1 MRARV
6 RHQKQSAGLRVDRV
20 ERRPR
25 AVDEASRQRER
36 VVPRQRAQER
46 RRTALVIV
54 GEVKKEGVRRR
65 RAAIT

>member
-1 MRARV
+1 MRARI
-6 RHQKQSAGLRVDRV
+6 RHQKQSTGLRVDRV
-20 ERRPR
+20 ERPPDT
-25 AVDEASRQRER
+25 VDEASGGRELP
-36 VVPRQRAQER
+36 VPGKNAQER